1 MRFPTA
7 GSKMEVVSEMGGET
21 MTTLIRWTPF
31 RELEPMERRMRR
43 MFEDIGFGPF
53 TVPAADFYETD
64 RDYVVEL
71 EVPGFEEKEL
81 GIEVSDH
88 TLTVKG
94 QRLDEAKEEEKAFR
108 FHERLEKTFE
118 RQFYLPPEA
127 DTEHVEAT
135 FAKGVLK
142 MRTPKVSEAKPR
154 KVPIGT

>member
-1 MRFPTA
+1 
-7 GSKMEVVSEMGGET
+7 
-21 MTTLIRWTPF
+21 MTTLTKWTPF

-64 RDYVVEL
+64 RAYVIEL
-71 EVPGFEEKEL
+71 EVPGFDEKEL

-88 TLTVKG
+88 TLTIKG
-94 QRLDEAKEEEKAFR
+94 QRMEEAKEEDKAFR

-135 FAKGVLK
+135 FTKSVLK
-142 MRTPKVSEAKPR
+142 VRAPKAPEAKSR

>member
-1 MRFPTA
+1 
-7 GSKMEVVSEMGGET
+7 V
-21 MTTLIRWTPF
+21 I
-31 RELEPMERRMRR
+31 
-43 MFEDIGFGPF
+43 
-53 TVPAADFYETD
+53 
-64 RDYVVEL
+64 EL

-88 TLTVKG
+88 TLTIKG

-108 FHERLEKTFE
+108 FHERLEKTFQ

>member
-1 MRFPTA
+1 MRFPVA
-7 GSKMEVVSEMGGET
+7 GSKMSVVSETGGET

-31 RELEPMERRMRR
+31 RELEPMERRMKR

-88 TLTVKG
+88 TLTIKG
-94 QRLDEAKEEEKAFR
+94 QRLDEAKEEDKAFR

-135 FAKGVLK
+135 FTKSVLK
-142 MRTPKVSEAKPR
+142 VRAPKASEAKPR
-154 KVPIGT
+154 KVAIGT

>member
-1 MRFPTA
+1 MTA
-7 GSKMEVVSEMGGET
+7 LTKWMP
-21 MTTLIRWTPF
+21 L
-31 RELEPMERRMRR
+31 RELDTMERRMRR
-43 MFEDIGFGPF
+43 MFEDVGFGPF

-64 RDYVVEL
+64 REYVIEL

-88 TLTVKG
+88 TLTVRG
-94 QRLDEAKEEEKAFR
+94 ERKEEAEKEQERAFR

-127 DTEHVEAT
+127 DTEHVKAA

-142 MRTPKVSEAKPR
+142 VFAPKAPEAKPR
-154 KVPIGT
+154 KVPIAS

>member
-1 MRFPTA
+1 MRFPVA
-7 GSKMEVVSEMGGET
+7 GSKMSVVSETGGET

-71 EVPGFEEKEL
+71 EVPGFDEKEL

-88 TLTVKG
+88 TLTIKG
-94 QRLDEAKEEEKAFR
+94 QRMDEAKEEDKAFR

-135 FAKGVLK
+135 YAKSVLK
-142 MRTPKVSEAKPR
+142 VRAPKASEAKPR
-154 KVPIGT
+154 KVPIGP

>member
-1 MRFPTA
+1 
-7 GSKMEVVSEMGGET
+7 

-94 QRLDEAKEEEKAFR
+94 QRKEEVKEDEKAFR

-135 FAKGVLK
+135 FAKSVLK
-142 MRTPKVSEAKPR
+142 VRTPKVSEAKPR
-154 KVPIGT
+154 EVPIGT

>member
-1 MRFPTA
+1 
-7 GSKMEVVSEMGGET
+7 

-71 EVPGFEEKEL
+71 EVPGFDEKEL

-88 TLTVKG
+88 TLTIKG
-94 QRLDEAKEEEKAFR
+94 QRMDEAKEEDKAFL

-127 DTEHVEAT
+127 DTDHVEAT
-135 FAKGVLK
+135 YAEIVLK
-142 MRTPKVSEAKPR
+142 VRTPKATEPKPR

>member
-1 MRFPTA
+1 
-7 GSKMEVVSEMGGET
+7 
-21 MTTLIRWTPF
+21 MTTLVRWTPF

-64 RDYVVEL
+64 RDYVIEL

-81 GIEVSDH
+81 GIEVTDH
-88 TLTVKG
+88 TLTIKG
-94 QRLDEAKEEEKAFR
+94 QRLDEAKEEDKAFR

-118 RQFYLPPEA
+118 RQFFLPAEA

-135 FAKGVLK
+135 FTKSVLK
-142 MRTPKVSEAKPR
+142 VRTPKASEAKPR
-154 KVPIGT
+154 KVAIGT